1 MLKSSIIIIFSFLQL
16 NSAISQTRISSIDIT
31 GNDFL
36 SASGIQN
43 LMVSKKESI
52 FKEDQFLIDLKT
64 IRDKYKSSGYLY
76 MKFEEENVK
85 FNDDSSFADIFLKID
100 EGNQVVIGKIE
111 MTVTWRFQMNRSLNY
126 SEQKLMTI

>member
-85 FNDDSSFADIFLKID
+85 FNDDSSFADILLKID